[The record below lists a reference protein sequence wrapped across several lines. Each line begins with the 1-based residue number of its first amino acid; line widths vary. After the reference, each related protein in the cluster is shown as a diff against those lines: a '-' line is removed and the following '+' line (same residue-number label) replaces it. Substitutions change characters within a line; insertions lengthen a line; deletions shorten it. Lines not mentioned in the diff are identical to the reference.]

1 MKLNF
6 KSRNWH
12 IWTSVV
18 LALPILIVAL
28 SALFMAHKKAL
39 GTNEITVA
47 ANWLPGYR
55 SASAKV
61 GRDEVRSSLRTARG
75 ETLIG
80 TLGGLYRLDGEQL
93 VGVAELAATQIR
105 GLAEPLGTCCR
116 SQKRDL
122 AGARRSMAMRRE
134 RRRLERG

>member
-93 VGVAELAATQIR
+93 VGVAELAGTQIR
-105 GLAEPLGTCCR
+105 GLAEAPGDVLP
-116 SQKRDL
+116 QPE
-122 AGARRSMAMRRE
+122 AGSGWSTTVNGDAS
-134 RRRLERG
+134 